1 MTEVEHRRVH
11 SGATPDQVA
20 ADLADLIR
28 FEDDGMSLTDLEN
41 LIRQQL
47 EPHFVRYD
55 LPHFHSLFNAF
66 LEPGAALGAEIALE
80 WNQGVTNWQVSP
92 GGAMLE
98 ELCCKALCRLFGLD
112 QRADGT
118 VMYCGT
124 YANQQALYM
133 ALHRRAE
140 ERGFDLAE
148 QGLAGFADPT
158 RLAILTSVDAHFS
171 LKHAA
176 RFLGLGE
183 QCLVPVEADA
193 NRRMDAALLRAKVDE
208 IQESRDII
216 CVVATSGTT
225 STGSVDPVAAIA
237 DISNE
242 LGTWLHVDGAYGLA
256 YKLVPE
262 RAELFAGIE
271 RADSVSWDPHKQ
283 FGVPIPSSMLFVR
296 RPEDFGRVALFSSYW
311 NRADATEPNPGTKSI
326 PSTRPLTVLPL
337 VASIRH
343 QGLDNMVQRL
353 RAPIVAM
360 RDLHEFLDQR
370 PDFDTIHTPDT
381 GILCFRAVPAHI
393 RADRLDDLQRHIYQ
407 VILAEGKRTTS
418 ITEIDGRTALRFV
431 AVSPQVTF
439 EAMKETIEEIR
450 RIAGD
455 LS

>member
-1 MTEVEHRRVH
+1 MTEVERRRVH

-148 QGLAGFADPT
+148 TDEGSAQSRHG
-158 RLAILTSVDAHFS
+158 
-171 LKHAA
+171 
-176 RFLGLGE
+176 
-183 QCLVPVEADA
+183 Q
-193 NRRMDAALLRAKVDE
+193 NRPMR
-208 IQESRDII
+208 
-216 CVVATSGTT
+216 
-225 STGSVDPVAAIA
+225 
-237 DISNE
+237 
-242 LGTWLHVDGAYGLA
+242 
-256 YKLVPE
+256 
-262 RAELFAGIE
+262 FAG
-271 RADSVSWDPHKQ
+271 RP
-283 FGVPIPSSMLFVR
+283 R
-296 RPEDFGRVALFSSYW
+296 RGLRHCGSPAGQR
-311 NRADATEPNPGTKSI
+311 G
-326 PSTRPLTVLPL
+326 VLPL
-337 VASIRH
+337 H
-343 QGLDNMVQRL
+343 QSRGNL
-353 RAPIVAM
+353 
-360 RDLHEFLDQR
+360 EE
-370 PDFDTIHTPDT
+370 TK
-381 GILCFRAVPAHI
+381 
-393 RADRLDDLQRHIYQ
+393 Q
-407 VILAEGKRTTS
+407 V
-418 ITEIDGRTALRFV
+418 
-431 AVSPQVTF
+431 
-439 EAMKETIEEIR
+439 
-450 RIAGD
+450 
-455 LS
+455 